1 MEVIDR
7 LPQSWTDKGMNWA
20 APDPLCADYIAA
32 IVGAINERRAIFY
45 DSASDNRFADEVNV
59 TRCQPLSVDDI
70 RNLNNWAVK
79 LIPDFVNIERHAE
92 QIGPASLWTVE
103 EIMRDPDC
111 RILEF
116 DGPGC
121 TRDTVGQWM
130 KAMRNLLNKL
140 TMTRLDGCHV
150 QHFSRYVNYVQGD
163 SFPDTVQQAVDNAM
177 SEEFEWRNP
186 ALPEWTSVEIPL
198 DLAAYCV
205 SSDYNIDRYRTMID
219 VRCYRLGSDQKK
231 TSRPC
236 NLIVDY
242 ITTRN
247 IEPWYADVLQE
258 AVYNDVGSGLPEG
271 ESRQVIPYRPEQG
284 YFLTIGDPMTVPEN
298 LIKPVSEYD
307 EHQNIVERRCTV
319 TGYSGKAYITVDHT
333 AEGGLKFC

>member
-1 MEVIDR
+1 MEIVDR
-7 LPQSWTDKGMNWA
+7 PPQSWTDKGMNWA

-32 IVGAINERRAIFY
+32 IVGAINERRGLFVNQLGY
-45 DSASDNRFADEVNV
+45 NRFTDVVNV
-59 TRCQPLSVDDI
+59 TRCQPLSADDI

-92 QIGPASLWTVE
+92 QIGPASLWTAE

-140 TMTRLDGCHV
+140 TMTRMYECYV
-150 QHFSRYVNYVQGD
+150 QRFGRYVDFVAGD
-163 SFPDTVQQAVDNAM
+163 SFSDTVQQAMDDAM
-177 SEEFEWRNP
+177 SIEFEWGGD
-186 ALPEWTSVEIPL
+186 TYKEIPL
-198 DLAAYCV
+198 DLAAYCA
-205 SSDYNIDRYRTMID
+205 SSDYRMGWNRYRTWITTS
-219 VRCYRLGSDQKK
+219 CYRLVSRQQAPY
-231 TSRPC
+231 RPC
-236 NLIVDY
+236 NFIVDY

-247 IEPWYADVLQE
+247 IELRYADVLQE
-258 AVYNDVGSGLPEG
+258 AVYDDAGSGLPEG
-271 ESRQVIPYRPEQG
+271 ESRQVIPYRPGQG
-284 YFLTIGDPMTVPEN
+284 YLLTIGDPMTVPEN
-298 LIKPVSEYD
+298 LIKPVTEYD
-307 EHQNIVERRCTV
+307 ENQNAVGGRQGTV